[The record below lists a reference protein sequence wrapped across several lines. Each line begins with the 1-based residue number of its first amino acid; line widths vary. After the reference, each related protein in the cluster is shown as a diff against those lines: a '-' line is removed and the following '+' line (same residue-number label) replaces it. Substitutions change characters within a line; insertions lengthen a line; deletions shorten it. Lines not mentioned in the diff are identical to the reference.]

1 MTRRSSFHLI
11 VLVMVIV
18 TLGSCGAREVAVTDL
33 SQLVGLWGA
42 EISSGMTS
50 VMEIRSDGTIDLAAG
65 WERYDSGS
73 VYSFA
78 IWVEDGKVSFQGPLE
93 CGEDVG
99 TYEAVIGSDSILR
112 LSVVEDPCSFRRRTL
127 DKSEPGN
134 LQQYELEY
142 SRVER

>member
-1 MTRRSSFHLI
+1 MPHRSPYRLI
-11 VLVMVIV
+11 ILGIAIV
-18 TLGSCGAREVAVTDL
+18 TVSSCGGGEVAVTDL
-33 SQLVGLWGA
+33 NQLVGLWGA
-42 EISSGMTS
+42 EIPSGMTS
-50 VMEIRSDGTIDLAAG
+50 VMEIRSDGTIDVAAG

-78 IWVEDGKVSFQGPLE
+78 ISVEDGKVSFLGPFE

-112 LSVVEDPCSFRRRTL
+112 LSVVEDPCSFRRRIL
-127 DKSEPGN
+127 DRSEPGN